1 VEFIRAA
8 ETEYNDPKTDDR
20 LIRAAE
26 AELELVT
33 SGREVW
39 IAAEHL
45 TEAADNDDG
54 PTTTQRAG
62 SSLTLAHQ
70 EIEGIE

>member
-33 SGREVW
+33 SSREVW

-54 PTTTQRAG
+54 PNYDTARRQL
-62 SSLTLAHQ
+62 LTLAHQ